1 MTIIKRA
8 RYYSRGWEHEYR
20 QRKPLSKLFFNIRE
34 RLVMLLVHLAYLLD
48 VLIFM
53 VTLGFLTSELYSTL
67 LFSDWMLEREE
78 S

>member
-67 LFSDWMLEREE
+67 LFSDWMLERED

>member
-20 QRKPLSKLFFNIRE
+20 QRKPLSKLFFNTRE
-34 RLVMLLVHLAYLLD
+34 RLVMLLVHSAYLLD
-48 VLIFM
+48 VFTFM
-53 VTLGFLTSELYSTL
+53 ATLGFLTSDFYSTL
-67 LFSDWMLEREE
+67 LFSDWMQEREE